1 LRGAIA
7 RLGLAQESYVQD
19 STTKPPQTHPSF
31 SAALEQ
37 AFARAVARL
46 ADIDPLPTGSA
57 SPNDEAP
64 AEIPIVEQPASGAE
78 LFRILREPIEWLLSL
93 AHRLAIDDPVDL
105 AAVQRVRAAMLA
117 RLTGQTV
124 GLRARDALIV
134 FGLLVS
140 ALDPLVVIRA
150 VSRHPCC
157 HLHSPHAR

>member
-1 LRGAIA
+1 LA
-7 RLGLAQESYVQD
+7 LAQESYVQD
-19 STTKPPQTHPSF
+19 STPKPPQTHPTF
-31 SAALEQ
+31 SATLEQ

-57 SPNDEAP
+57 SLIDEAP
-64 AEIPIVEQPASGAE
+64 AEIATVEQPASGAE

-124 GLRARDALIV
+124 ALRARDALIV

-150 VSRHPCC
+150 VSRHSCC
-157 HLHSPHAR
+157 HLHPHHAR